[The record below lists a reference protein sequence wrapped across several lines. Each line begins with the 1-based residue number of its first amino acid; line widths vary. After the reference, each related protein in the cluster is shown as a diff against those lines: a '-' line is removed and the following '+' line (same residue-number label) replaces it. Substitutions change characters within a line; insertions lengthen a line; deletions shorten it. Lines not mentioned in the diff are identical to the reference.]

1 MKLDNT
7 DKKLINF
14 LQIDSKITT
23 KKLATELNLS
33 VTAIYERIK
42 KLEKKSVIKKY
53 VAVVDKEKIQRDFVV
68 FTQVKLVQHHHQYIE
83 KFEREVLQFN
93 EVLECYNISGDYDYF
108 LKVAVENMKS
118 YRNFINHKLTTL
130 DHISSTHS
138 TFIID
143 EVRNNTAVLL

>member
-1 MKLDNT
+1 MKLDSI
-7 DKKLINF
+7 DRKLINI
-14 LQIDSKITT
+14 LQIDSKTST
-23 KKLATELNLS
+23 KMLATELNLS

-42 KLEKKSVIKKY
+42 KLEKKGVIKNY
-53 VAVVDKEKIQRDFVV
+53 IAVVDKEKIKRDFVV
-68 FTQVKLVQHHHQYIE
+68 FCQVKLVQHHHKYIE
-83 KFEREVLQFN
+83 KFEKEVLQFT

-143 EVRNNTAVLL
+143 EVRNSTAILL

>member
-1 MKLDNT
+1 MKLDKI
-7 DKKLINF
+7 DKKLINI
-14 LQIDSKITT
+14 LQIDSKTTT
-23 KKLATELNLS
+23 KKLANELNLS

-42 KLEKKSVIKKY
+42 KLEKKGVIKKY
-53 VAVVDKEKIQRDFVV
+53 VAVINREKIQRDFIV

-83 KFEREVLQFN
+83 KFEKEVLQFA

-118 YRNFINHKLTTL
+118 YRNFINFKLTTL
-130 DHISSTHS
+130 NHISSTHS

-143 EVRNNTAVLL
+143 EVRNSSAILL

>member
-1 MKLDNT
+1 MKLDII

-23 KKLATELNLS
+23 KQLANNLNLS

-42 KLEKKSVIKKY
+42 KLEKKGVIEKY
-53 VAVVDKEKIQRDFVV
+53 VAVVNKEKIQRDFIV

-83 KFEREVLQFN
+83 KFEKDVLQFT
-93 EVLECYNISGDYDYF
+93 EVLECYNISGDYDYL

-118 YRNFINHKLTTL
+118 YRNFINFKLTTL
-130 DHISSTHS
+130 NHISSTHS

-143 EVRNNTAVLL
+143 EVRNSTAILL

>member
-1 MKLDNT
+1 MKLDII
-7 DKKLINF
+7 DKKLINI
-14 LQIDSKITT
+14 LQIDSKTTT

-42 KLEKKSVIKKY
+42 KLEKKGVIKKY
-53 VAVVDKEKIQRDFVV
+53 VAVINREKVARNFVV

-83 KFEREVLQFN
+83 KFEKEVLQFP

-118 YRNFINHKLTTL
+118 YRNFINFKLTTL
-130 DHISSTHS
+130 NSISSTHS

-143 EVRNNTAVLL
+143 ELRNSTAILL

>member
-1 MKLDNT
+1 MKLDKI
-7 DKKLINF
+7 DKKLINI
-14 LQIDSKITT
+14 LQIDSKTTT
-23 KKLATELNLS
+23 KKLANELNLS

-42 KLEKKSVIKKY
+42 KLEKKGVIKKY
-53 VAVVDKEKIQRDFVV
+53 VAVINREKIQRDFIV

-83 KFEREVLQFN
+83 KFEKEVLQFN

-118 YRNFINHKLTTL
+118 YRNFINFKLTTL
-130 DHISSTHS
+130 NHISSTHS

-143 EVRNNTAVLL
+143 EVRNSSAILL